1 MKLFYGESLQLSSV
15 KVKGMYFQTIIQSDF
30 KRLALILKQCFS
42 TLYQLLIFLV
52 GSMEVVMTF
61 LV

>member
-1 MKLFYGESLQLSSV
+1 
-15 KVKGMYFQTIIQSDF
+15 MYFQTIIQSDF